1 MEAVTDGKN
10 EAGARRHPP
19 LVARIKGFIPVGESR
34 TLVEVARELRVSQR
48 AVEEEVEG
56 TYEGLCLNVGI
67 RVGSRVARLPRRA
80 WEIEH
85 YEA

>member
-1 MEAVTDGKN
+1 MEAVTDGKKL
-10 EAGARRHPP
+10 AGAGRHPP
-19 LVARIKGFIPVGESR
+19 LVERIKALIPVGESR
-34 TLVEVARELRVSQR
+34 ALVEVARELRVSLR

-67 RVGSRVARLPRRA
+67 RIGSRVARLPRRA